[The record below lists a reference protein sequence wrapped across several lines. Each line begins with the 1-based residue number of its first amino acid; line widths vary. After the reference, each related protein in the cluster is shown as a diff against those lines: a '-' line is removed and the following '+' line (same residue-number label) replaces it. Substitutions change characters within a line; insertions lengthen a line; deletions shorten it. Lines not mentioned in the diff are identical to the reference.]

1 VTTCFMLTS
10 IATHLSA
17 MYFLTS
23 PKSWKLLTTGIVTA
37 YSPMS
42 GGLSYTLPGVLILH
56 PGL

>member
-1 VTTCFMLTS
+1 MLTS